1 LYLLLLLFGLE
12 NKYDD
17 DDDTAGG
24 DDSMNAAQNRGAHPS
39 AAPASSLNRDL
50 TLIDND
56 LYE

>member
-1 LYLLLLLFGLE
+1 LLFGLE